1 MQNPITR
8 AAAPLAIELGRRVH
22 FAGCGFGDDCDGV
35 IVAIKGAPGA
45 HLDRVVGPMT
55 MVNPNACTFDVV
67 TFDGR
72 SWPRCRESSI
82 GRRGIGAITLLDRV
96 HGPAM
101 IERAHRLVA
110 EKKAADALAAT
121 IARENFERQEAARVI
136 TDPPVFYWNGIKDAK
151 GAKLQRCGYS
161 GGEYRGLPDGTI
173 TIHARGYTRFSGK
186 VRACFA
192 VQNDSDLQADYFD
205 NDWIRVIPT
214 HPLYPQVKA
223 ALDAGAARH
232 AKRYGG
238 AA

>member
-1 MQNPITR
+1 MQNPLAH
-8 AAAPLAIELGRRVH
+8 AAAPLTIELGRRVH

-35 IVAIKGAPGA
+35 IVAINGVPGA

-55 MVNPNACTFDVV
+55 MVNPNACTFDVI

-72 SWPRCRESSI
+72 SWPQCRESSI

-121 IARENFERQEAARVI
+121 IARENFERQEAAREI
-136 TDPPVFYWNGIKDAK
+136 LAPPVFYWNGIKDAK
-151 GAKLQRCGYS
+151 GAKLQRAHYS
-161 GGEYRGLPDGTI
+161 DSAKSGRPEGTI
-173 TIHARGYTRFSGK
+173 TVYARDYDRFSAQ

-192 VQNDSDLQADYFD
+192 IKNDTDSMTDYFD
-205 NDWIRVIPT
+205 RDSFDVIPA
-214 HPLYPQVKA
+214 HPLYALVRA
-223 ALDAGAARH
+223 ACDAQNARH